1 MTCRTRAGS
10 KLARPG
16 AAGGGGGCIGGGG
29 TPYCGGCCCCGCG
42 GGAIGGTC
50 TDLARGSALRALGS
64 ARDGVAVDASG
75 GIELVATALRGS
87 VLEAIV
93 EEVAKDEAVAA
104 AAAARGSKALA
115 LGSAALEA
123 DTVANGTMGLDL
135 TESAVCTISNL
146 LMIKSIAS
154 GSCGCPARR
163 RRASSGSRSAI
174 SFIFATISYISPL
187 DILFKESAT
196 ALVPALLLFVTFVD
210 DVEDR

>member
-29 TPYCGGCCCCGCG
+29 TPYCGGCCCCG
-42 GGAIGGTC
+42 GAIGGAC
-50 TDLARGSALRALGS
+50 TDLARGSAIRALGS
-64 ARDGVAVDASG
+64 ARGGTAGGASG
-75 GIELVATALRGS
+75 GIEFAAATLRGS
-87 VLEAIV
+87 VLEATV
-93 EEVAKDEAVAA
+93 EEEAKEEEAA
-104 AAAARGSKALA
+104 AAEALGSNALA

-123 DTVANGTMGLDL
+123 DTLANGMMGLDL
-135 TESAVCTISNL
+135 TESDVCTISNL

-163 RRASSGSRSAI
+163 RRASSGSRSAM

-196 ALVPALLLFVTFVD
+196 ALVPALVLFVTFVD
-210 DVEDR
+210 DEEDR